1 MTNDPDRHP
10 FHHPGEEG
18 VVMLSP
24 AGPKSDCSPSDLK
37 SNRDLCEA
45 LHRIAGLEGAESLV
59 VNHVFELDASEDP
72 IRSFLKRLHNS

>member
-1 MTNDPDRHP
+1 
-10 FHHPGEEG
+10 
-18 VVMLSP
+18 MLSP